1 MFDPHSLKLP
11 FIESIAA
18 IMYFF
23 IIYFIPG
30 LAMFLVVLW
39 DYKYLP
45 KTASRLTKQAGENE
59 SGFSLIVLAVRNL
72 MLMALFAF
80 FLWPVV
86 LVMELSGE
94 KKKWLG

>member
-1 MFDPHSLKLP
+1 
-11 FIESIAA
+11 
-18 IMYFF
+18 MYFLM
-23 IIYFIPG
+23 IYLIFG

-45 KTASRLTKQAGENE
+45 KTARRLTKQAGENE

-72 MLMALFAF
+72 MLMALFAL

-86 LVMELSGE
+86 LVIELSGE
-94 KKKWLG
+94 KEKRLG